1 MCIRDR
7 SKEALQDMLDTC
19 HQYASEFN
27 LKFSTDPN
35 PAKSKTKCLLFSKRK
50 MNIEKMN
57 LGDDKLPWV
66 EDGKHLGNTLR
77 NIMNGMKKDSTIKRA
92 QYINRS
98 NELCQEFYFC
108 TPETKF
114 MINRIYNSH
123 FTGSSL
129 WDLFNKET
137 RKVENSWSVS
147 FRKIYNLPRNTH
159 RYFVEPISEIPHA
172 KTTLIKNFL
181 GLIDQIQ
188 KTHKTVARNL
198 LETIKLDVRSTTG
211 SNLREIMHLLNKD
224 SIDDLSKSDVNT
236 LDFRLSQRMKNG
248 ELASSKNS
256 LT

>member
-1 MCIRDR
+1 
-7 SKEALQDMLDTC
+7 
-19 HQYASEFN
+19 
-27 LKFSTDPN
+27 
-35 PAKSKTKCLLFSKRK
+35 
-50 MNIEKMN
+50 
-57 LGDDKLPWV
+57 
-66 EDGKHLGNTLR
+66 
-77 NIMNGMKKDSTIKRA
+77 
-92 QYINRS
+92 
-98 NELCQEFYFC
+98 
-108 TPETKF
+108 

-159 RYFVEPISEIPHA
+159 RYLVEPISEIPHA

-224 SIDDLSKSDVNT
+224 SINDLSKSDVNT
-236 LDFRLSQRMKNG
+236 LVFSPVPKNEEWRIG
-248 ELASSKNS
+248 FLKELLDIRSNDIVLDSFSKDEIDDMIQFVC
-256 LT
+256 TT